1 MPAESRKSTTNHRA
15 VIKRMT
21 ARLGTRTLSAQVGMK
36 ATTPRRQ
43 PRFKDA
49 EGRTASKNLEIL
61 RAQKKQRRN
70 PIHTKQGQDRVINN
84 KWRGAINRFMRG
96 NSGVLFAMAGIVA
109 EDLVRIIQGNFDKSI
124 HIRGSMKP
132 LKKRYSEQ
140 KEYAWGKQPILV
152 ASGQLRDALISD
164 KAKR

>member
-1 MPAESRKSTTNHRA
+1 MPAETRKSSTNHQA

-70 PIHTKQGQDRVINN
+70 PIHTKQGQNREINSM
-84 KWRGAINRFMRG
+84 WLGAINSFMRG
-96 NSGVLFAMAGIVA
+96 NDGVLWTMAGNIGK
-109 EDLVRIIQGNFDKSI
+109 ELIRIYQRNFDQGI
-124 HIRGSMKP
+124 HIRGNMKP
-132 LKKRYSEQ
+132 LKERYSEQ
-140 KEYAWGKQPILV
+140 KEYAWGKQPIMT
-152 ASGQLRDALISD
+152 ASGQLRDSLISD